1 MTFFFIV
8 VSTFAILGMQLF
20 GGEWHLPTHLSVKAQ
35 HLTCTSAGTVNTMV
49 RREEQIFVSAHA
61 GRFDFDNG
69 KPRTN
74 FDNFWTAFLSMFQV
88 ASQQNW
94 PYVMFDSMRVAGKVS
109 QCSHASLADAVIPM
123 CPIDENTDRA
133 SCSSLS

>member
-1 MTFFFIV
+1 MKFQ
-8 VSTFAILGMQLF
+8 SM
-20 GGEWHLPTHLSVKAQ
+20 
-35 HLTCTSAGTVNTMV
+35 
-49 RREEQIFVSAHA
+49 HA

-69 KPRTN
+69 KPRAN

-109 QCSHASLADAVIPM
+109 RCYQESLGAAAIPFL
-123 CPIDENTDRA
+123 RA
-133 SCSSLS
+133 PY

>member
-1 MTFFFIV
+1 
-8 VSTFAILGMQLF
+8 
-20 GGEWHLPTHLSVKAQ
+20 
-35 HLTCTSAGTVNTMV
+35 MV
-49 RREEQIFVSAHA
+49 QCEEQISVSAHA

-69 KPRTN
+69 KPRAN

-109 QCSHASLADAVIPM
+109 RCSQASLVDAVNPM
-123 CPIDENTDRA
+123 CPIDEDTDQA
-133 SCSSLS
+133 SSSGLS

>member
-1 MTFFFIV
+1 MR
-8 VSTFAILGMQLF
+8 SSILPQCELGHSSKHAHCQKHMKRVY
-20 GGEWHLPTHLSVKAQ
+20 H
-35 HLTCTSAGTVNTMV
+35 V
-49 RREEQIFVSAHA
+49 RV

-69 KPRTN
+69 KPRAN

-109 QCSHASLADAVIPM
+109 RCYQESLAKAAISIFA
-123 CPIDENTDRA
+123 CALLTRT
-133 SCSSLS
+133 SSLFRQICHDEATAQGLYSRWKC